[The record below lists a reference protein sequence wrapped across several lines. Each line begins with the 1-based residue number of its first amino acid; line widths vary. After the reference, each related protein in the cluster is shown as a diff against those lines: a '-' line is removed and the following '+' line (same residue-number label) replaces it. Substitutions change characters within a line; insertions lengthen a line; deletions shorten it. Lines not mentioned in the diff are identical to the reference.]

1 MKILSRHALAL
12 AVMMLATGSTTLAL
26 AQADAPLTLA
36 PARAD
41 AHALHNM
48 MLGTARAGSRIVAV
62 GAYGYIILSDDGG
75 ARYRQAE
82 QVPVDSTLTSV
93 SFVDDKQG
101 WAAGH
106 GGVILHTVDGG
117 KTWQLQRSDTKVDQ
131 PLFSIW
137 FANASEGWA
146 AGLWSLLLHTRDG
159 GKSWQQVKLPT
170 APGQQRGDLNLL
182 HLFPGQNG
190 ALYVAAEQGVLYRST
205 DGGQQWSA
213 LSTGSKASLWSGVVT
228 ASGAIVVGGLG
239 GKLLRSDDGG
249 QHWQAIDSPTSG
261 SITALRSQGNEVVAS
276 SLSGALLV
284 SEDEGRHWR
293 IKASA
298 RDALTTLE
306 LQDGRAE
313 RPLAYG
319 KGGQAKLEAQAS
331 Q

>member
-1 MKILSRHALAL
+1 MISFRKHSLALAL
-12 AVMMLATGSTTLAL
+12 ALFAGSVSHGAF
-26 AQADAPLTLA
+26 AQAGAPVTLS

-48 MLGTARAGSRIVAV
+48 MLGAARAGGRIVAV

-75 ARYRQAE
+75 ASYRQADK
-82 QVPVDSTLTSV
+82 VPVDTTLTSV
-93 SFVDDKQG
+93 SFAGPEQG

-106 GGVILHTVDGG
+106 GGVILHTADGG
-117 KTWQLQRSDTKVDQ
+117 KSWALQRSDTSVDQ

-137 FANASEGWA
+137 FANANEGWA

-182 HLFPGQNG
+182 HIFPGRDG
-190 ALYVAAEQGVLYRST
+190 ALFVSAEQGVLYRSH
-205 DGGQQWSA
+205 DGGQHWEA
-213 LSTGSKASLWSGVVT
+213 LATGSKASLWSGVVT
-228 ASGAIVVGGLG
+228 ASGAIIVGGLG
-239 GKLLRSDDGG
+239 GKLLRSEDGG
-249 QHWQAIDSPTSG
+249 QHWQSLASPTSG
-261 SITALRSQGNEVVAS
+261 SITALRSEGNQVMAS

-284 SEDEGRHWR
+284 SEDDGRQWR
-293 IKASA
+293 VKAVA

-319 KGGQAKLEAQAS
+319 KGGQAKLEASATR
-331 Q
+331 